1 MGFFDFG
8 DKAMVKTL
16 AGRLLVGVDQLA
28 REFDRSGGTVTP
40 MARGLADALKNT
52 INEMMRLSN
61 SLSESSRTSILIN
74 MQGRNV
80 QLPAFFFTLKMMS
93 DDWKKQTGIGF
104 FE

>member
-8 DKAMVKTL
+8 DKAMIKTL
-16 AGRLLVGVDQLA
+16 AGRLMVGVDQLA
-28 REFDRSGGTVTP
+28 REFDHSGGTSTP
-40 MARGLADALKNT
+40 MARGLAFALNKD
-52 INEMMRLSN
+52 IKEMLRLSN

-74 MQGRNV
+74 MEGRNV

-93 DDWKKQTGIGF
+93 DDWKNKTGLCF